1 MYWVPVEWQEEDR
14 VKMPIS
20 SFFGG
25 VQRFAGQALGQAQ
38 RAYSQLDQASGGWL
52 PGGGVASP
60 LTRAKQEGE
69 RKMADQIRRQSE
81 QYVGQPGRF
90 AGQGQLLNAI
100 RATTQAGTN
109 PVSVALGDPGAV
121 KKVSE
126 YYSQY
131 PEMQNEFD
139 LNTNMFLRYLSG
151 TGSDG
156 LKVAPD
162 VGKQLYADIKEQ
174 EQQFANP
181 NYRESIINN
190 PINPTYMKQGILMGR
205 TPVYYGG
212 SSEAIVPND
221 ALLPTDKG
229 ERWQLDRSLGSYWAE
244 PLNDGYTIKGERYN
258 FGYAPVG
265 KEGVKGASDIKTIP
279 GSITDIGRGLVKQ
292 GFGTP
297 FSYSLNVSPSGAI
310 KVTP

>member
-1 MYWVPVEWQEEDR
+1 MDL
-14 VKMPIS
+14 
-20 SFFGG
+20 F
-25 VQRFAGQALGQAQ
+25 QRFLNQVGQTYKAADK
-38 RAYSQLDQASGGWL
+38 ATGGWL

-60 LTRAKQEGE
+60 LTRARQEGE
-69 RKMADQIRRQSE
+69 RKMAEQIRRQAG
-81 QYVGQPGRF
+81 QYTGQPGRL
-90 AGQGQLLNAI
+90 AGQGQLLNAV

-126 YYSQY
+126 YYAQY

-151 TGSDG
+151 TGADG
-156 LKVAPD
+156 LKVAPE

-174 EQQFANP
+174 EQQFTNP
-181 NYRESIINN
+181 EYRESVIGN
-190 PINPTYMKQGILMGR
+190 PANPGYMKQGLLMGR

-221 ALLPTDKG
+221 TLLPTDKG

-244 PLNDGYTIKGERYN
+244 PLDDGYAIKGERYN
-258 FGYAPVG
+258 FGYAPVN
-265 KEGVKGASDIKTIP
+265 KEGIKGAADIKSIP

-297 FSYSLNVSPSGAI
+297 FSYGLNVNQSGTV
-310 KVTP
+310 KVIP